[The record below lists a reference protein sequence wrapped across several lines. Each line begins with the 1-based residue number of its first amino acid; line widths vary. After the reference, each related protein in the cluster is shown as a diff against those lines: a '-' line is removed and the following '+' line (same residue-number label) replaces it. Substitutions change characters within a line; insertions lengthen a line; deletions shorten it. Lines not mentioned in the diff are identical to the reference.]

1 MTSVTPPATGLDPD
15 RWRPRRVHLKRFE
28 DADVGPYIELCTSLG
43 VGRQFRFGGAAI
55 PPPATLSAVWDG
67 TLVHLVGVGNRSR
80 RRLGVASVTSAD
92 MRNGTAYLSVVSDIG
107 VIGSGLMIEVAGLAI
122 EYVFST
128 WPFRKLYAE
137 VPEYNLRTFGSVTK
151 RFFRREGLLTEHVF
165 LDGRYWDVHVLAT
178 DRATWQ
184 REGSPL
190 VARLQGLRGPGA
202 GDGGGRRRYGS
213 SSRSNDG
220 AVPEVPGTR

>member
-1 MTSVTPPATGLDPD
+1 MSGMSGMSPMTSAPTGLDPD
-15 RWRPRRVHLKRFE
+15 RWRTRRVHLKRFE
-28 DADVGPYIELCTSLG
+28 DSDVGPYVELCSSLD

-55 PPPATLSAVWDG
+55 PPPAMLSAVWDG
-67 TLVHLVGVGNRSR
+67 TLVHLVGVGNRTR

-92 MRNGTAYLSVVSDIG
+92 MRNGTAYLSVVSDPA
-107 VIGSGLMIEVAGLAI
+107 VVGSGLMIEVAGLAI

-151 RFFRREGLLTEHVF
+151 RFFRREGLMTEHVF

-178 DRATWQ
+178 DRATWE

-190 VARLQGLRGPGA
+190 VTRLRERRGSGYPS
-202 GDGGGRRRYGS
+202 GS
-213 SSRSNDG
+213 RTRDG
-220 AVPEVPGTR
+220 AVSAVPGAR

>member
-1 MTSVTPPATGLDPD
+1 MTSATASGLDPD
-15 RWRPRRVHLKRFE
+15 RWRTRRVHLKRFE
-28 DADVGPYIELCTSLG
+28 ESDVASYVELCSSLD

-55 PPPATLSAVWDG
+55 PPPAVMSAVWDG

-92 MRNGTAYLSVVSDIG
+92 MRNGTAYLSVVSDPA
-107 VIGSGLMIEVAGLAI
+107 VVGSGLMIEVTGLAI

-137 VPEYNLRTFGSVTK
+137 VPEYNLRTFATVTQ
-151 RFFRREGLLTEHVF
+151 RFFRREGLMTEHVF

-184 REGSPL
+184 REGSPRI
-190 VARLQGLRGPGA
+190 ARLQAGVGRAGA
-202 GDGGGRRRYGS
+202 GAGYGS
-213 SSRSNDG
+213 SSRSSDG
-220 AVPEVPGTR
+220 SAAAVPGAR

>member
-1 MTSVTPPATGLDPD
+1 MTPPGGTGVTESGLDPD
-15 RWRPRRVHLKRFE
+15 RWRTRRVHLKRFE
-28 DADVGPYIELCTSLG
+28 DADVGPYVELCSSLD

-67 TLVHLVGVGNRSR
+67 TLVHLVGVGNRTR

-92 MRNGTAYLSVVSDIG
+92 MRNGTAYLSVVSDPA
-107 VIGSGLMIEVAGLAI
+107 VVGSGLMIEVAGLAV

-190 VARLQGLRGPGA
+190 IARLRA
-202 GDGGGRRRYGS
+202 GGRRGYGR
-213 SSRSNDG
+213 SSRSSDG
-220 AVPEVPGTR
+220 AVPAAPGTR

>member
-1 MTSVTPPATGLDPD
+1 MSEPPLLDAR
-15 RWRPRRVHLKRFE
+15 RWRSRRVHLKRFE
-28 DADVGPYIELCTSLG
+28 DADVAPYVELCSSLD

-55 PPPATLSAVWDG
+55 HPHAALAAVWEG

-92 MRNGTAYLSVVSDIG
+92 MRNGTAYLSVVADPS
-107 VIGSGLMIEVAGLAI
+107 VIGTGLMIEVAILAI
-122 EYVFST
+122 EYVFQT

-137 VPEYNLRTFGSVTK
+137 VPEYNLRTFASVTK
-151 RFFRREGLLTEHVF
+151 RYFRREGLLTDHVY

-184 REGSPL
+184 REAGPM
-190 VARLQGLRGPGA
+190 VARLTRHST
-202 GDGGGRRRYGS
+202 GGR
-213 SSRSNDG
+213 
-220 AVPEVPGTR
+220 P

>member
-1 MTSVTPPATGLDPD
+1 MSRYQLANGNAAPGAASAAPAAPEGLDPR
-15 RWRPRRVHLKRFE
+15 RWRTRRVHLKRFE
-28 DADVGPYIELCTSLG
+28 DADVAAYLELCSSLD

-55 PPPATLSAVWDG
+55 NPHAAMAAVWDG
-67 TLVHLVGVGNRSR
+67 TLVHLVGVGNRTR

-92 MRNGTAYLSVVSDIG
+92 MRNGTAYLSIVGDPSVLG
-107 VIGSGLMIEVAGLAI
+107 TGLMIEVAGLAI
-122 EYVFST
+122 EYVFQT

-165 LDGRYWDVHVLAT
+165 LDGRYWDVHILAT

-184 REGSPL
+184 REGSPI
-190 VARLQGLRGPGA
+190 VARLRTP
-202 GDGGGRRRYGS
+202 R
-213 SSRSNDG
+213 
-220 AVPEVPGTR
+220 

>member
-1 MTSVTPPATGLDPD
+1 MTSATASGLDPD
-15 RWRPRRVHLKRFE
+15 RWRTRRVHLKRFE
-28 DADVGPYIELCTSLG
+28 ESDVGPYVELCSSLD

-55 PPPATLSAVWDG
+55 PPPAAMSAVWDG

-92 MRNGTAYLSVVSDIG
+92 MRNGTAYLSVVSDPS
-107 VIGSGLMIEVAGLAI
+107 VVGSGLMIEVAGLAI

-151 RFFRREGLLTEHVF
+151 RFFRREGLLTDHLF

-190 VARLQGLRGPGA
+190 IARLREGRGRGVPG
-202 GDGGGRRRYGS
+202 GSGGYGR
-213 SSRSNDG
+213 SSRSSDG
-220 AVPEVPGTR
+220 ATPAAPGVR